1 MPLLKNHISKPEF
14 SFDDLFEREV
24 EIYSKSIDCEKLK
37 YPNYDLT
44 LKEYDEQLNTIIL
57 DLNAYNKPCLYW
69 FSTQEFE
76 TSSKLI
82 NHLNAFRET
91 GKNLNRTLPPK
102 NNNSNSKVIYVGK
115 RNAGLRKRDN
125 LTNVAGRIAIHFGY
139 YEKGST
145 QGLQLAYWAKDHLTL
160 NVMVL
165 PNEAADYLDIFEK
178 LLAKKL
184 KPLCGR
190 H

>member
-1 MPLLKNHISKPEF
+1 MPLLKNYISKPEF
-14 SFDDLFEREV
+14 SFDDLFENEV

-37 YPNYDLT
+37 YPNYNLT
-44 LKEYDEQLNTIIL
+44 LKEYDEQLSSIIL

-69 FSTQEFE
+69 FSTQENE
-76 TSSKLI
+76 TSSILM

-91 GKNLNRTLPPK
+91 GKKLNRTFPAK
-102 NNNSNSKVIYVGK
+102 NRNSNSNIIYVGK
-115 RNAGLRKRDN
+115 RNAGVRRRDN
-125 LTNVAGRIAIHFGY
+125 LTNIAGRIAIHLGY

-145 QGLQLAYWAKDHLTL
+145 QGLQLAYWAKYHLTL

-165 PNEAADYLDIFEK
+165 PIEAADYLDILEK
-178 LLAKKL
+178 LLAKTL